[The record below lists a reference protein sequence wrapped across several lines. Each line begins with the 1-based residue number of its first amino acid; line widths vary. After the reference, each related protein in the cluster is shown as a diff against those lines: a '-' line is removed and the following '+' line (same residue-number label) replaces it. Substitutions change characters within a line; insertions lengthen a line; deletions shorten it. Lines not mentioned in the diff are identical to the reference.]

1 MFFLNISFLLF
12 SARKE
17 EDGDLFLTQRRGVDS
32 SPARGPL
39 RLAVHN
45 AGDESATWDI
55 RVTRL
60 RSVISA
66 TTRLGRAPT
75 IFPVAW
81 Q

>member
-32 SPARGPL
+32 SPARSPL

-45 AGDESATWDI
+45 AGDI